1 MRISMKKIVSFLCCL
16 VPFGAT
22 ANQIDYGSD
31 GVTVTLPNGLDTTGN
46 FIRILGGSSMIVGAN
61 GLSVAG
67 SLYVG
72 KDGAEG
78 SSSST
83 GNMYV
88 MSASKIPYTIT
99 TTGNIKI
106 NDTLE
111 IVAGRVLNIQ
121 NGSDANIDLELGTV
135 AADGALY
142 IASNSAYNGIINRV
156 TANKI
161 TAKNALNI
169 TANSA
174 DLGTVSVSGADA
186 LLALNI
192 TGTLTV
198 DGLYYQY
205 TGTNADIVGVIN
217 TGTGIQSRGSI
228 QNLEGSGALTIKT
241 TNGDVDVTGNIDN
254 MAASMMTFDGGNITV
269 TGTMS
274 NQATGGTL
282 KILNASGLSVAGAG
296 TGGVSF
302 VNKGDFTAIVS
313 GKTTF
318 AYGMDLSG
326 MTSSNAFNLTTG
338 ALDLG
343 TMRDLQLTHGTVNI
357 TTTSNGEM
365 SFDTI
370 GNESDATITLNSAGD
385 FYAQLVKN
393 DSVLTI
399 KTTGESAVLN
409 IDEIVL
415 GANSDTTFET
425 NSSLTMG
432 GDISSAGKMSMT
444 GANVTLQN
452 VTNTGNMTIKAPTD
466 TTGTIMVNGNLV
478 SSGDAQTLL
487 YSRQIRVQG
496 DITNSDNAVTDIRG
510 SDTLG
515 GDITLGQLLVSG
527 GSLNLK
533 SLTGGMTA
541 TSISLTG
548 GAITTDSVTRSITAT
563 NNIDIAGNLTANGTT
578 ATSGGDM
585 SVGALGTPFVMTST
599 NGDITIG
606 GNVSAD
612 GSDGTA
618 RAMQLSAKNINIA
631 GRAFAGRNGTLILGS
646 DTNQTLNV
654 TGSVDTASGT
664 IEVYAGNATAAS
676 WAGYVG
682 NLILHGGTIT
692 AKTGYIEFTSG
703 LVFNDSVLTQPAQG
717 VWVKD
722 GTSLTLRSENAT
734 DADIVLGTLN
744 LGTGKTL
751 TLDSASI
758 INFFGD
764 EYVTNGTLNIS
775 AVDVT
780 FMSGDL
786 TNGGE
791 LNADVTGKWD
801 HSYKTTN
808 TGAVNITANTAML
821 GDVDNSGT
829 FSLNSTSGVT
839 AENVT
844 SGGTLNITSGG
855 NVELSGLTVSGGNA
869 TIAASDISVANAV
882 SVTGDLTQGAASTN
896 GLNLTQ
902 NGTLTARNLT
912 VSGALNANSGS
923 VDYVIGATAAIA
935 GDINV
940 ASGAEI
946 NIAAT
951 EITGNDVTNNGTMTL
966 NGVATVNNFTND
978 GTATLRGGALGVT
991 NTFDATNLYQ
1001 KRTGT
1006 LAAGDVNIDADS
1018 YRISATKFNLA
1029 GNLDA
1034 SNLTIFAAPTTWLD
1048 ANIAGNVSGGVTF
1061 ANLGQMHVGGN
1072 YLFNDNSK
1080 LFANINGK
1088 SNMAGLP
1095 NYWSTVSLVD
1105 DNTLGQITNAASG
1118 DGALITIDGKFTSD
1132 LSLGLTPSGGI
1143 GGASSDQMGIALREL
1158 ADAGD
1163 AIWLVYAQDGISE
1176 LGDKLRNLNVV
1187 ICNASGS
1194 ICYNYFD
1201 GTPTGNSSAYLT
1213 MRDTDGDGTSDSIYV
1228 VFDPRFGGPV
1238 ELFKIQP
1245 IVARD
1250 ADHTDGEYVS
1260 AGALDDLIAGQMSSL
1275 GFSGRHAIELLPAM
1289 FRGTNL
1295 ETMANELYNRM
1306 EHYNTYRDGAPLS
1319 RFSRLFQAREIEQ
1332 IAGSVVLNE
1341 HTSARSFEDHM
1352 LDEFIWN
1359 RNRNLKKAW
1368 VDAEYGMLFQ
1378 NVSDGKHADG
1388 NRFSITGGFDWQHTN
1403 TLILGLAG
1411 RVSHMSTDVSD
1422 AMNLGY
1428 TTENPF
1434 IAGHMDAKVA
1444 NTNIGLGG
1452 YLMQTLGEKTRAYGN
1467 AFLDLHVFDI
1477 TRHQTYV
1484 DGTIDGSGTA
1494 FALNTEWGLLHDW
1507 LNQYIVGNMYARLG
1521 YNFGFSVTERVG
1533 GHDYMKMESDG
1544 YLSFTPGY
1552 SLTAQKRIY
1561 PSVWFQ
1567 VRPYATIGVEYDVL
1581 GAPDNA
1587 KYKFAAANK
1596 FTSYDINIDPLWANI
1611 GGGVE
1616 MLSATGF
1623 QVGLDYRYQY
1633 NQDIQLH
1640 NIKIS
1645 GSYRF

>member
-1 MRISMKKIVSFLCCL
+1 MRITLKKVISFLCCL
-16 VPFGAT
+16 VPFGAGAASVT
-22 ANQIDYGSD
+22 YPDGLNIGSTDAGHTIDATID
-31 GVTVTLPNGLDTTGN
+31 PNTGKPKYDAL
-46 FIRILGGSSMIVGAN
+46 ILGAN
-61 GLSVAG
+61 GLSVYGSAIIGTNRDAG
-67 SLYVG
+67 NADLAVKQTNPDKFTIQSAGNVNVG
-72 KDGAEG
+72 GLTVESGALLG
-78 SSSST
+78 
-83 GNMYV
+83 
-88 MSASKIPYTIT
+88 
-99 TTGNIKI
+99 IKGAPDSI
-106 NDTLE
+106 
-111 IVAGRVLNIQ
+111 
-121 NGSDANIDLELGTV
+121 IDLSLGTV
-135 AADGALY
+135 TA
-142 IASNSAYNGIINRV
+142 NGGLEISENIGRV
-156 TANKI
+156 TANEIRAEK
-161 TAKNALNI
+161 ALKI

-192 TGTLTV
+192 TGTLEV

-217 TGTGIQSRGSI
+217 TGTGIQSHGSI

-254 MAASMMTFDGGNITV
+254 MAASMMTFDGGNIMV
-269 TGTMS
+269 TGTVS

-326 MTSSNAFNLTTG
+326 MTSSNSFVLTTG
-338 ALDLG
+338 SLDLG
-343 TMRDLQLTHGTVNI
+343 TMRDLQLTHGTVDI
-357 TTTSNGEM
+357 TTTSNSAL
-365 SFDTI
+365 SFATVA
-370 GNESDATITLNSAGD
+370 NETDGKVKINSAGN
-385 FYAQLVKN
+385 FTAETLKN
-393 DSVLTI
+393 NSEMEIKAVDLTADELI
-399 KTTGESAVLN
+399 VGNIAKTTLSATNALTLN
-409 IDEIVL
+409 
-415 GANSDTTFET
+415 
-425 NSSLTMG
+425 
-432 GDISSAGKMSMT
+432 GDISSAGTTMLT
-444 GANVTLQN
+444 GGNMTLQN
-452 VTNTGNMTIKAPTD
+452 VTNTGTMTIKSPTD
-466 TTGTIMVNGNLV
+466 TTGQISIAGNLA
-478 SSGDAQTLL
+478 SSGSAHTVLHT
-487 YSRQIRVQG
+487 RQIRVTG
-496 DITNSDNAVTDIRG
+496 NITNSDNAVTEILG
-510 SDTLG
+510 SDTDG
-515 GDITLGQLLVSG
+515 SDIQLGQLLVSG
-527 GSLNLK
+527 GTLNLK
-533 SLTGGMTA
+533 SLTGGVA
-541 TSISLTG
+541 ASSVLLTD
-548 GAITTDSVTRSITAT
+548 GAITADSVTRSITAT
-563 NNIDIAGNLTANGTT
+563 NNVEIAGNLS
-578 ATSGGDM
+578 ATGAVATNGGDM
-585 SVGALGTPFVMTST
+585 SVGATGTPFVLAST
-599 NGDITIG
+599 GGDITIG
-606 GNVSAD
+606 GNVSA
-612 GSDGTA
+612 GGDGTA
-618 RAMQLSAKNINIA
+618 RAMQLNAKNINVT
-631 GRAFAGRNGTLILGS
+631 GRVVALNNGTLIFGT
-646 DTNQTLNV
+646 DANQNLNV
-654 TGSVDTASGT
+654 IGDVDAANGI

-682 NLILHGGTIT
+682 NLILHGGNIT
-692 AKTGYIEFTSG
+692 ARTGNIDFSSG

-722 GTSLTLRSENAT
+722 GTELTLITETPDGGNIMLGALNLGSGKTLTMNSAAKIISVTGDYKTNGTLHINAT
-734 DADIVLGTLN
+734 DATF
-744 LGTGKTL
+744 TG
-751 TLDSASI
+751 
-758 INFFGD
+758 GD
-764 EYVTNGTLNIS
+764 
-775 AVDVT
+775 
-780 FMSGDL
+780 M

-791 LNADVTGKWD
+791 LNASVANKWNAGKI
-801 HSYKTTN
+801 TN
-808 TGAVNITANTAML
+808 TGTANITADTATF
-821 GDVDNSGT
+821 GDVDNQSGT
-829 FSLNSTSGVT
+829 FNLNGTNGVT
-839 AENVT
+839 AANVK
-844 SGGTLNITSGG
+844 SGGTM
-855 NVELSGLTVSGGNA
+855 NVSSTGAVALAGLTVSGGRT
-869 TIAASDISVANAV
+869 TIASPNVTVENSVN
-882 SVTGDLTQGAASTN
+882 VTGDLIQGAASTN

-902 NGTLTARNLT
+902 NGTFTAQNLT

-923 VDYVIGATAAIA
+923 VDYVIGAVAAIA

-966 NGVATVNNFTND
+966 SGVATVNNFTNG
-978 GTATLRGGALGVT
+978 GTATLRGQSLGVT
-991 NTFDATNLYQ
+991 NTFNATNLYQ
-1001 KRTGT
+1001 KFTGT
-1006 LAAGDVNIDADS
+1006 LNAGDVNIDSDS
-1018 YRISATKFNLA
+1018 YRISATDFNLG
-1029 GNLDA
+1029 GNLNA
-1034 SNLTIFAAPTTWLD
+1034 TNLTVFAVPATHLN
-1048 ANIAGNVSGGVTF
+1048 ANITGNVSGGVTF
-1061 ANLGQMHVGGN
+1061 ANLGKMHVGGN

-1080 LFANINGK
+1080 VFANISNK
-1088 SNMAGLP
+1088 SSMAGLP

-1105 DNTLGQITNAASG
+1105 DNTLGQITNAVSG

-1132 LSLGLTPSGGI
+1132 LSLGLTPAGGI
-1143 GGASSDQMGIALREL
+1143 GGSASDQVGIALREL

-1163 AIWLVYAQDGISE
+1163 AIWLVYAQGGITES
-1176 LGDKLRNLNVV
+1176 GDKLRNLNVV

-1194 ICYNYFD
+1194 ICYDYFD
-1201 GTPTGNSSAYLT
+1201 GTPAGNSSAYLT
-1213 MRDTDGDGTSDSIYV
+1213 VRDTDGNGTSDSIYV

-1245 IVARD
+1245 IVARN
-1250 ADHTDGEYVS
+1250 AEHTDGEYVS
-1260 AGALDDLIAGQMSSL
+1260 AGALDDLIAGQMAKQ
-1275 GFSGRHAIELLPAM
+1275 GFTGRHAIELLPM
-1289 FRGTNL
+1289 LFRGTNL
-1295 ETMANELYNRM
+1295 ETLSNELYNRM
-1306 EHYNTYRDGAPLS
+1306 EHYNTYRDGVPLS

-1332 IAGSVVLNE
+1332 IAGSVILNE

-1422 AMNLGY
+1422 TINLGY
-1428 TTENPF
+1428 TAENPF

-1477 TRHQTYV
+1477 TRHQTFV
-1484 DGTIDGSGTA
+1484 NGAIDGSGTA

-1507 LNQYIVGNMYARLG
+1507 LNQYIVGNMYARAG
-1521 YNFGFSVTERVG
+1521 YNFGFRVTEKVG

-1633 NQDIQLH
+1633 NQDVQLH

>member
-1 MRISMKKIVSFLCCL
+1 MRITLKKVISFLCCL
-16 VPFGAT
+16 VPFGASA
-22 ANQIDYGSD
+22 ANYPGGLTIGQNTDNVAVPASD
-31 GVTVTLPNGLDTTGN
+31 NSLVLGTNGLDVYESVIIGAVQQAGKGKLYAEQLSGTFTIQSAGDI
-46 FIRILGGSSMIVGAN
+46 FI
-61 GLSVAG
+61 
-67 SLYVG
+67 
-72 KDGAEG
+72 
-78 SSSST
+78 
-83 GNMYV
+83 
-88 MSASKIPYTIT
+88 
-99 TTGNIKI
+99 
-106 NDTLE
+106 
-111 IVAGRVLNIQ
+111 GR
-121 NGSDANIDLELGTV
+121 GSDTGVRYGLTIESDTQLAIKSGTDSNINVSLGTV
-135 AADGALY
+135 TA
-142 IASNSAYNGIINRV
+142 NGGLEISENIGRV
-156 TANKI
+156 TANEIRAEK
-161 TAKNALNI
+161 ALKI

-174 DLGTVSVSGADA
+174 DLGTVSVNGADA

-217 TGTGIQSRGSI
+217 TGTGIQSHGSI

-254 MAASMMTFDGGNITV
+254 MAASMMTFDGGNIMV
-269 TGTMS
+269 SGTMS
-274 NQATGGTL
+274 NQATGSTL
-282 KILNASGLSVAGAG
+282 KILNASGLAVTGAG

-313 GKTTF
+313 GRTVF

-357 TTTSNGEM
+357 TTTSNSAL
-365 SFDTI
+365 SFATVA
-370 GNESDATITLNSAGD
+370 NETDGKVKMNSAGN
-385 FYAQLVKN
+385 FTAETLKN
-393 DSVLTI
+393 NSEMEIKAVDLTADELI
-399 KTTGESAVLN
+399 VGNVAKTTLSATNALTLN
-409 IDEIVL
+409 
-415 GANSDTTFET
+415 
-425 NSSLTMG
+425 
-432 GDISSAGKMSMT
+432 GDISSAGTTMLT
-444 GANVTLQN
+444 GGDMTLQN
-452 VTNTGNMTIKAPTD
+452 VTNTGAMTIKSPTD
-466 TTGTIMVNGNLV
+466 TTGQINIAGNLA
-478 SSGDAQTLL
+478 SSGSAHTVLHT
-487 YSRQIRVQG
+487 RQIRVTG
-496 DITNSDNAVTDIRG
+496 DITNSDNAVTEILG
-510 SDTLG
+510 SDTDG
-515 GDITLGQLLVSG
+515 SDIQLGQLVVSG
-527 GSLNLK
+527 GTLNLK
-533 SLTGGMTA
+533 SLTGGVA
-541 TSISLTG
+541 ASSVLLTD
-548 GAITTDSVTRSITAT
+548 GAITADSVTRSITAT
-563 NNIDIAGNLTANGTT
+563 NNVEIAGNLS
-578 ATSGGDM
+578 ATGAVATNGGDM
-585 SVGALGTPFVMTST
+585 SVGATGTPFVLAST
-599 NGDITIG
+599 GGDITVG
-606 GNVSAD
+606 GNVSA
-612 GSDGTA
+612 GGDGTA
-618 RAMQLSAKNINIA
+618 RAMQLNAKNINVT
-631 GRAFAGRNGTLILGS
+631 GRVAALNNGTLIFGTDAS
-646 DTNQTLNV
+646 QNLNV
-654 TGSVDTASGT
+654 IGDVDAANGI

-682 NLILHGGTIT
+682 NLILHGGNIT
-692 AKTGYIEFTSG
+692 ARTGNIDFSSG

-722 GTSLTLRSENAT
+722 GTELTLITETPNGGN
-734 DADIVLGTLN
+734 IMLGALN
-744 LGTGKTL
+744 LGSGKTL
-751 TLDSASI
+751 TMNSAAKI
-758 INFFGD
+758 ISVTGD
-764 EYVTNGTLNIS
+764 YKINGTLNIN
-775 AVDVT
+775 ATDAT
-780 FMSGDL
+780 FTGGDM

-791 LNADVTGKWD
+791 LNARVANTWNAGNI
-801 HSYKTTN
+801 TN
-808 TGAVNITANTAML
+808 TGTVNITADTDTATF
-821 GDVDNSGT
+821 GDVDNQSGT
-829 FSLNSTSGVT
+829 FNLNGTNGVT
-839 AENVT
+839 AANVK
-844 SGGTLNITSGG
+844 SGGTM
-855 NVELSGLTVSGGNA
+855 NVSSTGAVALAGLTVSGGRT
-869 TIAASDISVANAV
+869 TIASPNVTVENSVN
-882 SVTGDLTQGAASTN
+882 VTGDLTQGAASTN

-902 NGTLTARNLT
+902 NGTLAARNLT

-923 VDYVIGATAAIA
+923 VDYVIGAAVTIA

-946 NIAAT
+946 NIATT

-966 NGVATVNNFTND
+966 SGVATVNNFTND
-978 GTATLRGGALGVT
+978 GTATLHGQSLGVT
-991 NTFDATNLYQ
+991 NTFNATNLYQ
-1001 KRTGT
+1001 KFTGT

-1034 SNLTIFAAPTTWLD
+1034 SNLTIFAASTTWLD

-1105 DNTLGQITNAASG
+1105 DNTLGQITNAVSG

-1132 LSLGLTPSGGI
+1132 LSLGLTPAGGI
-1143 GGASSDQMGIALREL
+1143 GGSASDQVGIALREL

-1163 AIWLVYAQDGISE
+1163 AIWLVYAQGGITES
-1176 LGDKLRNLNVV
+1176 GDKLRNLNVV

-1194 ICYNYFD
+1194 ICYDYFD
-1201 GTPTGNSSAYLT
+1201 GTPAGNSSAYLT
-1213 MRDTDGDGTSDSIYV
+1213 VRDTDGNGISDSIYV

-1245 IVARD
+1245 IVARN

-1260 AGALDDLIAGQMSSL
+1260 AGALDDLIAGQMAKQ
-1275 GFSGRHAIELLPAM
+1275 GFSGRHAIELLPVL

-1295 ETMANELYNRM
+1295 ETMSNELYNRM

-1332 IAGSVVLNE
+1332 IAGSVILNE

-1388 NRFSITGGFDWQHTN
+1388 NRFSFTGGFDWQHTN

-1422 AMNLGY
+1422 TINLGY

-1507 LNQYIVGNMYARLG
+1507 LNQYIVGNMYARAG
-1521 YNFGFSVTERVG
+1521 YNFGFRVTEKVG

-1587 KYKFAAANK
+1587 KYKFATAKK
-1596 FTSYDINIDPLWANI
+1596 FTSYDIDIDPLWANI